1 MKPVIKVLLRRL
13 GINFS
18 QSLGINLK
26 DKDEIFKWFLASIL
40 FGARI
45 SETIVLNTYKEFEK
59 KEVLTPEKILI
70 TGWDGLV
77 KILDD
82 GGYVRYDFKTATKLL
97 EIMKNLRER
106 YGGDLNRLH
115 LKAKDARDLERRIK
129 ELGKGIGEVTTN
141 IFLRELRGIWQ
152 KANPLPGK
160 LVIQAA
166 KNLGLTK
173 EDLSSAIFERSE
185 KTRFSSEAR
194 GFLILRDLKKMA
206 PKGKFISLE
215 AALVRLG
222 KDFCRKKKC
231 PFCPVKDYCPSKK
244 LV

>member
-1 MKPVIKVLLRRL
+1 MR
-13 GINFS
+13 FS
-18 QSLGINLK
+18 QELGINLQK
-26 DKDEIFKWFLASIL
+26 KEEIFKWFLASIL

-59 KEVLTPEKILI
+59 EKVLTPERILK

-97 EIMKNLRER
+97 EIMKALKGR
-106 YGGDLNRLH
+106 YQGDLNRLH
-115 LKAKDARDLERRIK
+115 LKAKDARDLEGRIK

-141 IFLRELRGIWQ
+141 IFLRELRDIWE
-152 KANPLPGK
+152 KADPLPGK

-173 EDLSSAIFERSE
+173 EDSSSA
-185 KTRFSSEAR
+185 
-194 GFLILRDLKKMA
+194 ILRDLKRMA

-231 PFCPVKDYCPSKK
+231 PFCPVKDYCPFKK

>member
-1 MKPVIKVLLRRL
+1 MKLVIKVLLEKL
-13 GINFS
+13 GVSFS

-26 DKDEIFKWFLASIL
+26 DKSSNKIFKWLLASIL

-45 SETIVLNTYKEFEK
+45 SETIVINTYKEFEK
-59 KEVLTPEKILI
+59 EKVLTPERVLA

-97 EIMKNLRER
+97 EIMRTLKER
-106 YGGDLNRLH
+106 SQGDLNRLH
-115 LKAKDARDLERRIK
+115 LKAKDARDLEGRIK

-141 IFLRELRGIWQ
+141 IFLRELRDIWE
-152 KANPLPGK
+152 KADPLPGK

-173 EDLSSAIFERSE
+173 ENRSS
-185 KTRFSSEAR
+185 
-194 GFLILRDLKKMA
+194 LILKDLKKIA
-206 PKGKFISLE
+206 PKGKLIFLE

-222 KDFCRKKKC
+222 KDFCRKNRC
-231 PFCPVKDYCPSKK
+231 SFCPMKNYCLSTRQS
-244 LV
+244 V

>member
-1 MKPVIKVLLRRL
+1 LLEKRAMKPVIKVLLTKL
-13 GINFS
+13 GITFS
-18 QSLGINLK
+18 QSLDINSK
-26 DKDEIFKWFLASIL
+26 NKNEIFKWFLASIL

-45 SETIVLNTYKEFEK
+45 SETIVINTYKEFEK
-59 KEVLTPEKILI
+59 EKVLTPERILS

-97 EIMKNLRER
+97 EIMKTLKER

-115 LKAKDARDLERRIK
+115 LKAKDERDLEKRIK

-141 IFLRELRGIWQ
+141 IFLRELRGIWE
-152 KANPLPGK
+152 KADPLPGK

-166 KNLGLTK
+166 KNLDLTK
-173 EDLSSAIFERSE
+173 ENKPSP
-185 KTRFSSEAR
+185 
-194 GFLILRDLKKMA
+194 ILRDLKRIA
-206 PKGKFISLE
+206 PKGKLISLE

-222 KDFCRKKKC
+222 KDFCRKNRCRDC
-231 PFCPVKDYCPSKK
+231 PLRKYCERN
-244 LV
+244 L

>member
-1 MKPVIKVLLRRL
+1 MKKIEVLLKNL
-13 GINFS
+13 GKTFS
-18 QSLGINLK
+18 QELDINLK

-45 SETIVLNTYKEFEK
+45 SETIVLHTYKEFEK
-59 KEVLTPEKILI
+59 EKVLTPEKILS

-97 EIMKNLRER
+97 EIMRTLKER
-106 YGGDLNRLH
+106 YQGDLNRLH
-115 LKAKDARDLERRIK
+115 SQAKDERDLERRIR

-141 IFLRELRGIWQ
+141 IFLRELRGIWE
-152 KANPLPGK
+152 KADPLLGK

-173 EDLSSAIFERSE
+173 ESKPS
-185 KTRFSSEAR
+185 T
-194 GFLILRDLKKMA
+194 ILRDLKRIA
-206 PKGKFISLE
+206 PKGEFVSLE

-222 KDFCRKKKC
+222 KDFCKKNRCRDCPLRK
-231 PFCPVKDYCPSKK
+231 YCERN
-244 LV
+244 L